1 MCTHNKRNTLNQVN
15 CFLIQLKGFFYS
27 KYITVLNT
35 QDKKGIMKYKEYMI
49 LLQIFDKIYP
59 AVIKNNNVWL
69 CI

>member
-1 MCTHNKRNTLNQVN
+1 M
-15 CFLIQLKGFFYS
+15 FFYS